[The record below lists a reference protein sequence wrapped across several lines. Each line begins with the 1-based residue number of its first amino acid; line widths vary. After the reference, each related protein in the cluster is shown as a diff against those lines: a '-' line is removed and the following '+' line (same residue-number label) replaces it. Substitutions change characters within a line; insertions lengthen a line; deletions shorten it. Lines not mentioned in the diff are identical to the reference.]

1 MIKLTGKLTG
11 NIRVVSTLVDVFL
24 RTVSRYTCIHRGEI
38 HMHSK
43 RRERGGGGYTM
54 TNSATEKCPREERG
68 NCPIEFGT
76 CF

>member
-43 RRERGGGGYTM
+43 RRER
-54 TNSATEKCPREERG
+54 ERG
-68 NCPIEFGT
+68 GIYHDK
-76 CF
+76 